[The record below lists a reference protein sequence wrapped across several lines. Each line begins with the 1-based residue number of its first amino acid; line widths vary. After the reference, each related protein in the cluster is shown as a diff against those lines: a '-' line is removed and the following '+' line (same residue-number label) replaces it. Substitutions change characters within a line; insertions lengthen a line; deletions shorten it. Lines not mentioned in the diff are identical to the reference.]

1 MRQRT
6 IDSLDGHPNLTE
18 ILGVLA
24 QLPHVT
30 DADLIALAAAWH
42 NTVPV
47 ADARSRALGADSP
60 LILEVLATFD
70 AVQALFAIDV
80 AGGADYPTVDPAVA
94 TTALKAIRDAIAA
107 AYARPV
113 LRRADYAALIGAWH
127 SVFPVQRHEEPD
139 LGPQARRV
147 KAVLAVLPFLAQRC
161 HDEDAAGLFDRL
173 HGLSLSLDSGM
184 RDAARQEAWQAAV
197 LTARR
202 RVWELVRRS
211 GMEGLGRFCPR
222 CRRPAGGSAEVAV
235 LELCLDAA
243 CALLVTDAVDE
254 TYVEI
259 LTLPLEELIP
269 APRGTHE

>member
-6 IDSLDGHPNLTE
+6 IDSLDRHPNLTE

-30 DADLIALAAAWH
+30 DADLIELAAAWH

-47 ADARSRALGADSP
+47 ADARSRALTADSP
-60 LILEVLATFD
+60 LIVEVLATFD
-70 AVQALFAIDV
+70 AVQDLFAVDLT
-80 AGGADYPTVDPAVA
+80 GGADYPTVDPDVA

-107 AYARPV
+107 AYARPM
-113 LRRADYAALIGAWH
+113 LRRAEYAALIGAWR
-127 SVFPVQRHEEPD
+127 SVFPVQRHDEPD

-161 HDEDAAGLFDRL
+161 HDEHAASLFDRL
-173 HGLSLSLDSGM
+173 HGLSLSLDGSM
-184 RDAARQEAWQAAV
+184 RDAAREEAWQAAV
-197 LTARR
+197 LTSRR
-202 RVWELVRRS
+202 RIWELVRRS
-211 GMEGLGRFCPR
+211 GMEGLGRFCSR
-222 CRRPAGGSAEVAV
+222 CRRASGGSAEVAV

-243 CALLVTDAVDE
+243 CALLVADAVDE